1 MPIKFTSG
9 YESNAAGTAYGVLIP
24 PVPGKIPY
32 LHRLRYT
39 CAATEHILYGL
50 RCVSDTTIAE
60 NAAAGQKDIKLV
72 NAGTMQTEAGADEQL
87 AANDFICWQSQY
99 GVFNFDSI
107 ASISGT
113 TVTMTSNLPTK
124 SEAGAIVYCFGEI
137 ARATNETLR
146 FTVSSENDWT
156 DIYLQGGAPG
166 QKTRH
171 ARSGQND
178 PLLIHIDNASNAGFL
193 HQVVALYADAAD
205 VTM

>member
-1 MPIKFTSG
+1 MKWSLSQPA
-9 YESNAAGTAYGVLIP
+9 EDAVR
-24 PVPGKIPY
+24 
-32 LHRLRYT
+32 RL
-39 CAATEHILYGL
+39 
-50 RCVSDTTIAE
+50 
-60 NAAAGQKDIKLV
+60 AAAVGYIATTDAHNTPGESGPDSLGAQIGEVELSEHRNRAYRALATTALV
-72 NAGTMQTEAGADEQL
+72 VLLPL
-87 AANDFICWQSQY
+87 AANDFICWMSQY
-99 GVFNFDSI
+99 GVFHADSI

-156 DIYLQGGAPG
+156 DIFLQGGAPG

-178 PLLIHIDNASNAGFL
+178 PLLIHIDNATNAGFL